1 MAFVMMKN
9 SYVDIASLAE
19 LRKARCENAIAGDKA
34 LKMAA
39 ARARSLEQMFSPGA
53 LIGRFISAV
62 EPVMRIWEM
71 IKGS

>member
-1 MAFVMMKN
+1 MKN

-19 LRKARCENAIAGDKA
+19 LRKARHENAIACDKA

-39 ARARSLEQMFSPGA
+39 ARARSLEQMLSPGA
-53 LIGRFISAV
+53 LIGRFMSAV
-62 EPVMRIWEM
+62 EPLMRIWEM

>member
-1 MAFVMMKN
+1 MKN

-19 LRKARCENAIAGDKA
+19 LRKARHENAIACDKA

-39 ARARSLEQMFSPGA
+39 ARARSLEQMLSPGA
-53 LIGRFISAV
+53 LIGRFMSAV

>member
-1 MAFVMMKN
+1 MFVMMKN

-19 LRKARCENAIAGDKA
+19 LRKARRENAIAGDKA
-34 LKMAA
+34 LKMAT
-39 ARARSLEQMFSPGA
+39 ARARSLEQMLSPGA
-53 LIGRFISAV
+53 LIGRFMSVV

>member
-1 MAFVMMKN
+1 MFVMMKN

-19 LRKARCENAIAGDKA
+19 LRKARHENAIACDKA

-39 ARARSLEQMFSPGA
+39 ARARSLEQMLSPGA
-53 LIGRFISAV
+53 LIGRFMSAV
-62 EPVMRIWEM
+62 EPVIRIWEM

>member
-1 MAFVMMKN
+1 MVFVMMKN

-19 LRKARCENAIAGDKA
+19 LRKARHENAIACDKA
-34 LKMAA
+34 LKMAT
-39 ARARSLEQMFSPGA
+39 ARARSLEQMLSPGA
-53 LIGRFISAV
+53 LIGRFMSAV

>member
-1 MAFVMMKN
+1 MMKN

-19 LRKARCENAIAGDKA
+19 LRKARHENAIACDKA

-39 ARARSLEQMFSPGA
+39 ARARSLEQMLSPGA
-53 LIGRFISAV
+53 LIGRFMSAV